1 MACIPYFF
9 LGTKFLLNQSI
20 KKKFWIKKEGWIG
33 MEKEQIPRSIEL
45 VKGDITELNTAAIVN
60 PANKYLK
67 LGGGVAGAIR
77 KKGGGIIQKE
87 CDTIGGSDVGQAV
100 ITSGGALK
108 ARYVIHAVGPRMGE
122 GNEDDKLREA
132 TRSSLI
138 LADTYKL
145 DSIAFPA
152 ISTGIFGFPLQRC
165 AHIMLDTVYTYLQ
178 RDTHLKRVIFCL
190 FDQDAL
196 AIFQKEYRNLFL

>member
-1 MACIPYFF
+1 M
-9 LGTKFLLNQSI
+9 
-20 KKKFWIKKEGWIG
+20 
-33 MEKEQIPRSIEL
+33 
-45 VKGDITELNTAAIVN
+45 
-60 PANKYLK
+60 
-67 LGGGVAGAIR
+67 
-77 KKGGGIIQKE
+77 
-87 CDTIGGSDVGQAV
+87 
-100 ITSGGALK
+100 
-108 ARYVIHAVGPRMGE
+108 IHAVGPRMGE

-132 TRSSLI
+132 TRNSLI

-145 DSIAFPA
+145 DSITFPA
-152 ISTGIFGFPLQRC
+152 ISTGIFDFPLQRC